1 MILDIFAVIAG
12 LSIGIGI
19 ADILSKVEDYY
30 YAPHYDIMYE
40 GSLWD
45 RIWFDVLYLVLCIV
59 AFIAYCWM
67 IETGMVEAMVI

>member
-19 ADILSKVEDYY
+19 ADVLSKVEDYY
-30 YAPHYDIMYE
+30 YAPCYDIIYE

-45 RIWFDVLYLVLCIV
+45 RIWFDVL
-59 AFIAYCWM
+59 
-67 IETGMVEAMVI
+67 

>member
-1 MILDIFAVIAG
+1 MDVFAVIAG

-30 YAPHYDIMYE
+30 CAPYYDIMYG

-45 RIWFDVLYLVLCIV
+45 RIWFNVLYLVLCIV
-59 AFIAYCWM
+59 AFIVYCWM